1 MSELKIK
8 MREKLEFFRSE
19 NRETAKNECTNF
31 MQHEY
36 QQIST
41 QLRNNFYQDVEALT
55 NDLKIFEQYCF
66 ESAPK
71 GPTRSEDIYDFC
83 YQSLA
88 EGAIFINKN
97 VQNEMNY
104 H

>member
-1 MSELKIK
+1 M
-8 MREKLEFFRSE
+8 
-19 NRETAKNECTNF
+19 
-31 MQHEY
+31 
-36 QQIST
+36 
-41 QLRNNFYQDVEALT
+41 EALT